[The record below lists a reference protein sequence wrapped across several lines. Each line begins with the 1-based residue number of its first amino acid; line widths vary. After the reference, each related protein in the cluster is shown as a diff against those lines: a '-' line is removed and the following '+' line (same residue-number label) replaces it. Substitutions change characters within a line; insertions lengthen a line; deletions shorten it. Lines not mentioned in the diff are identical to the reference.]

1 MIPYL
6 KRNPMKEYKV
16 VIYQENQLSSL
27 VFGAAKVNPVKFSAF
42 LNSQTSEGWRVVTMK
57 KTGAVCCCF
66 LCVKPI
72 SSSWS
77 GNVFKLGVYACLGLF
92 VGWVL
97 LLILQLWF
105 SFIEAELFIKITLTM
120 AGLFVI
126 ILAALLVF
134 GQYFSEKKMKDD
146 GFIN

>member
-1 MIPYL
+1 M
-6 KRNPMKEYKV
+6 
-16 VIYQENQLSSL
+16 
-27 VFGAAKVNPVKFSAF
+27 
-42 LNSQTSEGWRVVTMK
+42 
-57 KTGAVCCCF
+57 
-66 LCVKPI
+66 
-72 SSSWS
+72 
-77 GNVFKLGVYACLGLF
+77 FKLGVYACLGLF

-126 ILAALLVF
+126 ILATLLVCS
-134 GQYFSEKKMKDD
+134 QYFSEKKMKDD

>member
-1 MIPYL
+1 
-6 KRNPMKEYKV
+6 
-16 VIYQENQLSSL
+16 
-27 VFGAAKVNPVKFSAF
+27 
-42 LNSQTSEGWRVVTMK
+42 
-57 KTGAVCCCF
+57 
-66 LCVKPI
+66 
-72 SSSWS
+72 
-77 GNVFKLGVYACLGLF
+77 VFKLGVYACLGLF

-126 ILAALLVF
+126 ILAALLVCS
-134 GQYFSEKKMKDD
+134 QYFSEKKMKDD

>member
-1 MIPYL
+1 M
-6 KRNPMKEYKV
+6 
-16 VIYQENQLSSL
+16 
-27 VFGAAKVNPVKFSAF
+27 
-42 LNSQTSEGWRVVTMK
+42 
-57 KTGAVCCCF
+57 
-66 LCVKPI
+66 
-72 SSSWS
+72 
-77 GNVFKLGVYACLGLF
+77 FKLGVYACLGLF

-126 ILAALLVF
+126 ILAALLVCS
-134 GQYFSEKKMKDD
+134 QYFSEKKMKED

>member
-1 MIPYL
+1 MSVQDL
-6 KRNPMKEYKV
+6 GA
-16 VIYQENQLSSL
+16 SS
-27 VFGAAKVNPVKFSAF
+27 P
-42 LNSQTSEGWRVVTMK
+42 TSS
-57 KTGAVCCCF
+57 F
-66 LCVKPI
+66 
-72 SSSWS
+72 WS

-126 ILAALLVF
+126 ILAALLVCS
-134 GQYFSEKKMKDD
+134 QYFSEKKMKDD

>member
-1 MIPYL
+1 M
-6 KRNPMKEYKV
+6 
-16 VIYQENQLSSL
+16 
-27 VFGAAKVNPVKFSAF
+27 FKF
-42 LNSQTSEGWRVVTMK
+42 
-57 KTGAVCCCF
+57 
-66 LCVKPI
+66 
-72 SSSWS
+72 
-77 GNVFKLGVYACLGLF
+77 GVYACLGLF

-105 SFIEAELFIKITLTM
+105 SFIEAELFIKISLTM

-134 GQYFSEKKMKDD
+134 SQYFSEKKMKDD

>member
-1 MIPYL
+1 M
-6 KRNPMKEYKV
+6 
-16 VIYQENQLSSL
+16 
-27 VFGAAKVNPVKFSAF
+27 
-42 LNSQTSEGWRVVTMK
+42 
-57 KTGAVCCCF
+57 
-66 LCVKPI
+66 
-72 SSSWS
+72 
-77 GNVFKLGVYACLGLF
+77 FKLGVYACLGLF

-126 ILAALLVF
+126 ILAALLVCS
-134 GQYFSEKKMKDD
+134 QYFSEKKMNDD